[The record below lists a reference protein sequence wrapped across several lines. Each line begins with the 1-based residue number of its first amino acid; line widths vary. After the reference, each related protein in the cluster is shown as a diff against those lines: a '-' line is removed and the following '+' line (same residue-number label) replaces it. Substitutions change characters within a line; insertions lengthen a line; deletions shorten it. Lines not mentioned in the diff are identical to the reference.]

1 MGKHEKYGIPGTG
14 IANLWDTADN
24 QLISGDPVAA
34 KTLKDMKI
42 DPDADLSD
50 DGLETPLAGPGK
62 NRIKEMTTGVS
73 VRIKGIVKI
82 FFSSKKALMITAAAI
97 ILLIGGIAGAL
108 FFLGNGPESDR
119 NTQEKE
125 AAQPAAPVMAP
136 AVFEDIVAL
145 APFERLRLKESS
157 SMTLISIN
165 LSLELT
171 DSRYKQE
178 VLAVEDKIRQIVTT
192 QAEGMSWLEL
202 RNPEGKIMLKYDL
215 LKRIN
220 SIFPETVVR
229 NIYYTNF
236 LMQ

>member
-1 MGKHEKYGIPGTG
+1 
-14 IANLWDTADN
+14 
-24 QLISGDPVAA
+24 
-34 KTLKDMKI
+34 MKN
-42 DPDADLSD
+42 DLDADL
-50 DGLETPLAGPGK
+50 PA
-62 NRIKEMTTGVS
+62 GVS
-73 VRIKGIVKI
+73 VRIKGIFKI
-82 FFSSKKALMITAAAI
+82 FFSSKKAVMITAAGI

-108 FFLGNGPESDR
+108 FFLGKSPESDR
-119 NTQEKE
+119 NTQGKE
-125 AAQPAAPVMAP
+125 AAQAAAPLTAP

-145 APFERLRLKESS
+145 RPFERIRLKESS
-157 SMTLISIN
+157 SMKYISIN

-178 VLAVEDKIRQIVTT
+178 VHAKEDKIRQIVAT
-192 QAEGMSWLEL
+192 QVEGMDWLEL

-220 SIFPETVVR
+220 LIFPETVIR

>member
-1 MGKHEKYGIPGTG
+1 M
-14 IANLWDTADN
+14 
-24 QLISGDPVAA
+24 AA
-34 KTLKDMKI
+34 KTLKDMKNN
-42 DPDADLSD
+42 PDADL
-50 DGLETPLAGPGK
+50 PA
-62 NRIKEMTTGVS
+62 GVS
-73 VRIKGIVKI
+73 VRMKEIGKT
-82 FFSSKKALMITAAAI
+82 FFGSKKALMITAAGI
-97 ILLIGGIAGAL
+97 ILLIAGIAGAL
-108 FFLGNGPESDR
+108 FFLGSSPETDR
-119 NTQEKE
+119 NTQGEE
-125 AAQPAAPVMAP
+125 AAQATAPLTAL

-145 APFERLRLKESS
+145 RPFERIRLKDGS

-178 VLAVEDKIRQIVTT
+178 VHAMEDKIRQIVTT
-192 QAEGMSWLEL
+192 RVEEMSWLEL

-220 SIFPETVVR
+220 SIFSETVVR

>member
-1 MGKHEKYGIPGTG
+1 
-14 IANLWDTADN
+14 
-24 QLISGDPVAA
+24 
-34 KTLKDMKI
+34 MKNG
-42 DPDADLSD
+42 PDADLSD
-50 DGLETPLAGPGK
+50 DGLGSPLAGTGK
-62 NRIKEMTTGVS
+62 SRIKGLTAGVS
-73 VRIKGIVKI
+73 VRIKGIGKT
-82 FFSSKKALMITAAAI
+82 FFSSKKAVMITAAGI

-108 FFLGNGPESDR
+108 FFLGNSPENDR
-119 NTQEKE
+119 DTQGKE
-125 AAQPAAPVMAP
+125 AAQATAPLTVQ

-145 APFERLRLKESS
+145 RPFDRIQLKEGS
-157 SMTLISIN
+157 SMTLISIK

-171 DSRYKQE
+171 DSRHKQE
-178 VLAVEDKIRQIVTT
+178 VHAMEDKIRQIVTT
-192 QAEGMSWLEL
+192 QVEGMSWLEL

>member
-1 MGKHEKYGIPGTG
+1 
-14 IANLWDTADN
+14 LDTADN
-24 QLISGDPVAA
+24 QLISGDPVAT

-62 NRIKEMTTGVS
+62 NRIKELTTGVS
-73 VRIKGIVKI
+73 IRIKGIVKT
-82 FFSSKKALMITAAAI
+82 FFSSKKALMITAAGI

-108 FFLGNGPESDR
+108 FFLGKSPESAQ

-125 AAQPAAPVMAP
+125 AAQPAAPVTAP

-145 APFERLRLKESS
+145 APFERIRLKEGS
-157 SMTLISIN
+157 SMKLISIN
-165 LSLELT
+165 LSLELS

-178 VLAVEDKIRQIVTT
+178 LHAMEDKIRQIVTSQVEEMT
-192 QAEGMSWLEL
+192 WLDL

-220 SIFPETVVR
+220 LIFSEVVIR
-229 NIYYTNF
+229 NIYFTTF

>member
-1 MGKHEKYGIPGTG
+1 
-14 IANLWDTADN
+14 
-24 QLISGDPVAA
+24 
-34 KTLKDMKI
+34 MKN

-50 DGLETPLAGPGK
+50 DGLGYPLAGTGK
-62 NRIKEMTTGVS
+62 SRIKGLAEGVS
-73 VRIKGIVKI
+73 VRIKGIGKT
-82 FFSSKKALMITAAAI
+82 FFSSKKAVMITAAGI

-108 FFLGNGPESDR
+108 FFFGNSPESDQ

-125 AAQPAAPVMAP
+125 AAQAAAPLTAP

-145 APFERLRLKESS
+145 RPFERIRLKESS
-157 SMTLISIN
+157 SMKHISIN

-171 DSRYKQE
+171 DSRHKQE
-178 VLAVEDKIRQIVTT
+178 VHAMEDKIRQIVTT
-192 QAEGMSWLEL
+192 QVERMSWLEL

-220 SIFPETVVR
+220 SIFPETVIR

>member
-1 MGKHEKYGIPGTG
+1 MTGKLEKYGIPGTG

-24 QLISGDPVAA
+24 KLISGDPVAA
-34 KTLKDMKI
+34 KTLKDMKN

-50 DGLETPLAGPGK
+50 DGRRLPLAGTGK
-62 NRIKEMTTGVS
+62 NRIKGLTADAS
-73 VRIKGIVKI
+73 VRIKGIGKT
-82 FFSSKKALMITAAAI
+82 FFSSKKAVMITAAGI

-108 FFLGNGPESDR
+108 FFFGNSPESDR
-119 NTQEKE
+119 NTQE
-125 AAQPAAPVMAP
+125 AAQAAASLTAP

-145 APFERLRLKESS
+145 RPFERIRLKESS
-157 SMTLISIN
+157 SMKHISIN

-171 DSRYKQE
+171 DSRHKQE
-178 VLAVEDKIRQIVTT
+178 VHAVEDKIRQIVTT
-192 QAEGMSWLEL
+192 RVEGMSWLEL

-220 SIFPETVVR
+220 SIFPETVIR